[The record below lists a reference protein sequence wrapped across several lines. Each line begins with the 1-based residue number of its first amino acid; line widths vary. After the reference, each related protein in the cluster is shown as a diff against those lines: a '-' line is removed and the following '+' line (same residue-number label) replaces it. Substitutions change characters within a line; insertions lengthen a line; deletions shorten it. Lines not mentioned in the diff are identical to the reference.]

1 MTEVT
6 VKQEVVVDITA
17 TATVRV
23 SFSQEYYPDQETIE
37 EAVKFEE
44 DRDPSEMAEMLV
56 DYMASSD
63 TAKISWT
70 VRVEETA
77 VSND

>member
-6 VKQEVVVDITA
+6 IKQELVIEVTA
-17 TATVRV
+17 TATIRV
-23 SFSQEYYPDQETIE
+23 PFNQEYYPDQKSIE
-37 EAVKFEE
+37 EAVEFEE
-44 DRDPSEMAEMLV
+44 ERDPSETAEMLV